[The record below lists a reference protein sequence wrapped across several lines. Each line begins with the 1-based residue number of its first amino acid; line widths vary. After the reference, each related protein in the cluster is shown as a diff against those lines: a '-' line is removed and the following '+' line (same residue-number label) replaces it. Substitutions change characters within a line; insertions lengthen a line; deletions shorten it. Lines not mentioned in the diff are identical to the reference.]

1 MARFPVSLKRR
12 EEIAAGTWA
21 FTLGLGGRELPFVP
35 GQALDLFL
43 VDPPHSD
50 PRGPQHAF
58 TIAGTAGPDAIQIA
72 TRIRESVWK
81 QNLLEM
87 PFGAKLE
94 AEGPWGDFTLP
105 ATPGDIVMLAGG
117 IGITPFRA
125 IAQDATARSLPYDL
139 SLIHSNRTPEETP
152 FLAELRRWTTA
163 NHRLTYV
170 PTMTQME
177 HSHAPWVGLRGRID
191 AAFLDE
197 VLDDHRAEARYM
209 VAGPGA
215 FVAAV
220 VAALGEVGIA
230 PDHIASEDFPGY

>member
-1 MARFPVSLKRR
+1 MTRFPVSLKRR

-21 FTLGLGGRELPFVP
+21 FTLGLEGRQLSFVP

-43 VDPPHSD
+43 IDPPHSD
-50 PRGPQHAF
+50 PRGAQHAF
-58 TIAGTAGPDAIQIA
+58 TIAGSAGPDAVQIA
-72 TRIRESVWK
+72 TRIRDSVWK
-81 QNLLEM
+81 KNLLEM
-87 PFGAKLE
+87 PLGSKLE
-94 AEGPWGDFTLP
+94 AEGPWGEFTLP
-105 ATPGDIVMLAGG
+105 AAPGDFVMLAGG

-125 IAQDATARSLPYDL
+125 IAQDATARSLPHEL

-152 FLAELRRWTTA
+152 FLAEFRRWTTA

-177 HSHAPWVGLRGRID
+177 HSRAPWVGLRGRID

-197 VLDDHRAEARYM
+197 VLDDHRNEARYM

-230 PDHIASEDFPGY
+230 PDRIASEEFPGY

>member
-1 MARFPVSLKRR
+1 MARFPLSLKRR

-21 FTLGLGGRELPFVP
+21 FTLGLDGRELPFIP

-43 VDPPHSD
+43 VDPPHPD
-50 PRGPQHAF
+50 PRGSQHPF
-58 TIAGTAGPDAIQIA
+58 TIAGTAGPGAVQIA
-72 TRIRESVWK
+72 TRIRDSVWK
-81 QNLLEM
+81 KNLLEM
-87 PFGAKLE
+87 PLGAKLE
-94 AEGPWGDFTLP
+94 AEGPWGEFTLP
-105 ATPGDIVMLAGG
+105 AKPGDIVMLAGG

-152 FLAELRRWTTA
+152 FLSELRRWTTA
-163 NHRLTYV
+163 NHRFTYV
-170 PTMTQME
+170 PTMTQMQ

-191 AAFLDE
+191 AAFLDD
-197 VLDDHRAEARYM
+197 VLDDHRNDARYM

-220 VAALGEVGIA
+220 VTSLGEVGIA
-230 PDHIASEDFPGY
+230 PDRITSEDFPGY